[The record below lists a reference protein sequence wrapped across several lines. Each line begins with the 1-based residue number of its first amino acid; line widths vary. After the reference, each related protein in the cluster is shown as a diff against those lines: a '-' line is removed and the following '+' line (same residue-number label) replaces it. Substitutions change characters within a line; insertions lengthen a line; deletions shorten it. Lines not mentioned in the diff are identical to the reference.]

1 MAPAGLLFHLKTA
14 ARRRKPVGP
23 QTPFRVTTSDV
34 LAWIGT
40 RVTFNPSRGKTTM
53 QLNRR
58 ITLMAGAAA
67 LAGLALPAR
76 AQSPVIRIGTLEN
89 GTVNWEIETIRKRG
103 FDTANGF
110 ALQPLILAGNPAT
123 QVAMQGAEVDTIVSD
138 FLWVAQQRARGT
150 GFRFLPY
157 STAVGGVM
165 VRGDSPAQS
174 LADLKGKKIGIAG
187 GPVDK
192 SWLIL
197 RAWSRET
204 LGEDL
209 AQVTQQVFG
218 APPMILNAAET
229 GEVDAAINF
238 WHFQAKMKAR
248 GMREIMSVATAAADL
263 GLDPSTPLLGY
274 VLRDDWIAA
283 NPQLAAGL
291 ARASRAAKDLLAR
304 DDAAWDDLRPLMEAA
319 DEAEFQAL
327 KAGWRAGIP
336 APGPVD
342 AANAQKM
349 FATMAELGGEE
360 LTGGVATLPE
370 GLFWWPE

>member
-1 MAPAGLLFHLKTA
+1 M
-14 ARRRKPVGP
+14 
-23 QTPFRVTTSDV
+23 PFS
-34 LAWIGT
+34 
-40 RVTFNPSRGKTTM
+40 
-53 QLNRR
+53 RR
-58 ITLMAGAAA
+58 IALLAGAAA
-67 LAGLALPAR
+67 LAGLARPAF
-76 AQSPVIRIGTLEN
+76 AQDQTPAIRVGTLEN
-89 GTVNWEIETIRKRG
+89 GTVAWEIETIRRG
-103 FDTANGF
+103 GLDIANGF
-110 ALQPLILAGNPAT
+110 RLVPMILAGNPAT

-138 FLWVAQQRARGT
+138 WLWVAQQRARGT

-165 VRGDSPAQS
+165 VPADSPVQT
-174 LADLKGKKIGIAG
+174 LADLHGKKIGIAG

-197 RAWSRET
+197 RAWSREK
-204 LGEDL
+204 LGADL
-209 AQVTQQVFG
+209 AEVTQQVFG

-238 WHFQAKMKAR
+238 WHFQARMQAR
-248 GMREIMSVATAAADL
+248 GMREIMSVETAAGDL

-283 NPQLAAGL
+283 NPALAAGL

-304 DDAAWDDLRPLMEAA
+304 DDAAWDALRPIMEAA
-319 DEAEFQAL
+319 DDAEFEAL

-360 LTGGVATLPE
+360 LTGGFATLPE

>member
-1 MAPAGLLFHLKTA
+1 M
-14 ARRRKPVGP
+14 
-23 QTPFRVTTSDV
+23 PFS
-34 LAWIGT
+34 
-40 RVTFNPSRGKTTM
+40 
-53 QLNRR
+53 RR
-58 ITLMAGAAA
+58 ITLLAAAAA
-67 LAGLALPAR
+67 LAGLALPAH
-76 AQSPVIRIGTLEN
+76 AQGADEPPVIRIGTLEN

-103 FDTANGF
+103 LDQENGF
-110 ALQPLILAGNPAT
+110 TLQPLILAGNPAT
-123 QVAMQGAEVDTIVSD
+123 QVAMQGGEVDTIVSD
-138 FLWVAQQRARGT
+138 FLWVAQQRARGA

-197 RAWSRET
+197 RAWSRER

-209 AQVTQQVFG
+209 ADVTQQVFG

-238 WHFQAKMKAR
+238 WHFQAKMQAR
-248 GMREIMSVATAAADL
+248 GMREIMSVETAASDL

-283 NPQLAAGL
+283 NPALAEGL
-291 ARASRAAKDLLAR
+291 ARASRTAKDLLAK
-304 DDAAWDDLRPLMEAA
+304 DDAAWEELRPIMEAA
-319 DEAEFQAL
+319 DDAEFEAL

-336 APGPVD
+336 AHGPVD
-342 AANAQKM
+342 AENAQQM

>member
-1 MAPAGLLFHLKTA
+1 MKI
-14 ARRRKPVGP
+14 
-23 QTPFRVTTSDV
+23 S
-34 LAWIGT
+34 
-40 RVTFNPSRGKTTM
+40 
-53 QLNRR
+53 RR
-58 ITLMAGAAA
+58 ITLLAGAAA
-67 LAGLALPAR
+67 LAGLALPAHPQGT
-76 AQSPVIRIGTLEN
+76 AQAPAIRIGTLEN
-89 GTVNWEIETIRKRG
+89 GTVNWEIETIRSRG

-110 ALQPLILAGNPAT
+110 RLVPTILAGNPAT
-123 QVAMQGAEVDTIVSD
+123 QVAMQGGEVDTIVSD
-138 FLWVAQQRARGT
+138 WLWVAQQRARGT

-165 VRGDSPAQS
+165 VPAGSIVQS
-174 LADLKGKKIGIAG
+174 LADLRGKRIGIAG

-197 RAWSRET
+197 RAWSREK

-209 AQVTQQVFG
+209 ADATQQVFG

-238 WHFQAKMKAR
+238 WHFQARMAAR
-248 GMREIMSVATAAADL
+248 GMREIMSVETAAGDL

-283 NPQLAAGL
+283 NPALAGGL
-291 ARASRAAKDLLAR
+291 ARASRAAKELLAR
-304 DDAAWDDLRPLMEAA
+304 DDAVWEELRPIMEAA
-319 DEAEFQAL
+319 DDAEFQAL
-327 KAGWRAGIP
+327 RAGWRAGIP
-336 APGPVD
+336 TPGPVD
-342 AANAQKM
+342 AANAQRM

>member
-1 MAPAGLLFHLKTA
+1 MRL
-14 ARRRKPVGP
+14 
-23 QTPFRVTTSDV
+23 S
-34 LAWIGT
+34 
-40 RVTFNPSRGKTTM
+40 
-53 QLNRR
+53 RR
-58 ITLMAGAAA
+58 ITLLAGAAA
-67 LAGLALPAR
+67 LAGLALPAA
-76 AQSPVIRIGTLEN
+76 AQDAALPAIRVGTLEN
-89 GTVNWEIETIRKRG
+89 GTVNWELQTIIKRG
-103 FDTANGF
+103 FDRENGF
-110 ALQPLILAGNPAT
+110 RLVPMILAGNPAT
-123 QVAMQGAEVDTIVSD
+123 QVAMQGGEVDTIVSD

-165 VRGDSPAQS
+165 VRAGSPART

-197 RAWSRET
+197 RAWSREK
-204 LGEDL
+204 LGQDL
-209 AQVTQQVFG
+209 AAVTQQVFG

-248 GMREIMSVATAAADL
+248 GMREIISVQTAAGDL
-263 GLDPSTPLLGY
+263 GLDPATPLLGY
-274 VLRDDWIAA
+274 VLRDDWIES
-283 NPQLAAGL
+283 NRVLAEGL
-291 ARASRAAKDLLAR
+291 ARASRTAKALLAR
-304 DDAAWDDLRPLMEAA
+304 DDAAWDALRPIMEAA
-319 DEAEFQAL
+319 DDAEFEAL

-336 APGPVD
+336 AHGPVD